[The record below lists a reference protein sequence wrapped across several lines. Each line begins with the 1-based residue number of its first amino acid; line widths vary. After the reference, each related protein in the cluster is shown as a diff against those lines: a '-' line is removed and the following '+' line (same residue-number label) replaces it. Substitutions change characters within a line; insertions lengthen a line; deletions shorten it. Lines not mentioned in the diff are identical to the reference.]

1 MLFLVRL
8 TDRSSAGEL
17 RSQFLE
23 AHKAWLMERREQVRA
38 AGILRKDENEPSLGA
53 CWIVAAESR
62 KAVEQLVRS
71 DPFYLNGVR
80 DTYEILLWSR
90 AFPPGPV
97 TL

>member
-8 TDRSSAGEL
+8 TDRSNAGEL

-23 AHKAWLMERREQVRA
+23 AHKAWLMEHREQVRA
-38 AGILRKDENEPSLGA
+38 AGLIRDDENGPSLGA
-53 CWIVAAESR
+53 CWIVAGESR
-62 KAVEQLVRS
+62 RVVEQLVRS

-80 DTYEILLWSR
+80 ATCEILQWQR